1 MRDTD
6 GMLPEDILNS
16 ITVGQMVYDA
26 EGEKVGTIDAVD
38 RVTNCMRIETN
49 PFSEPALCI
58 PIELIRS
65 IDPREVFL
73 SLTLEDLRRNYVA
86 GDRRRD
92 DR

>member
-1 MRDTD
+1 
-6 GMLPEDILNS
+6 MLPEDILNS
-16 ITVGQMVYDA
+16 ITIGQMVYDA
-26 EGEKVGTIDAVD
+26 EGEKVGTVDAVG
-38 RVTNCMRIETN
+38 RVNACMRIETN

-65 IDPREVFL
+65 IDPRELFL